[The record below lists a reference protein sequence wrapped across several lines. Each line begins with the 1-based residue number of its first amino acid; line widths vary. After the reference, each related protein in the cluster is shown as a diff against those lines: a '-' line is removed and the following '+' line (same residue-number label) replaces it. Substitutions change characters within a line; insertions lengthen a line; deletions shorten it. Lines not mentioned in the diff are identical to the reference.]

1 MNGILLLWILGF
13 LLLIMNSGVF
23 SNNLSNTRNPWYKF
37 YKDPENYILF
47 FIVPMVLVY
56 IIYLIIKGV

>member
-1 MNGILLLWILGF
+1 MKGILFLWILGF
-13 LLLIMNSGVF
+13 LLLLMNFGIF
-23 SNNLSNTRNPWYKF
+23 SNSLSNTKNPWYKF